1 MRIHKTLRVTPAVE
15 SGVTDH
21 VSLKDTTQET
31 GTNGTKTRHPDPVGF
46 PGSQVGR
53 PDLHT
58 IGINALVCSYA
69 EVISERFFA
78 FAL

>member
-1 MRIHKTLRVTPAVE
+1 M
-15 SGVTDH
+15 
-21 VSLKDTTQET
+21 T
-31 GTNGTKTRHPDPVGF
+31 GTNGTKTRCPDPVGLL
-46 PGSQVGR
+46 GSQVGR

-58 IGINALVCSYA
+58 IGTNALVCSYA

>member
-1 MRIHKTLRVTPAVE
+1 M
-15 SGVTDH
+15 
-21 VSLKDTTQET
+21 T
-31 GTNGTKTRHPDPVGF
+31 GTNGTKTRCPDPVGF